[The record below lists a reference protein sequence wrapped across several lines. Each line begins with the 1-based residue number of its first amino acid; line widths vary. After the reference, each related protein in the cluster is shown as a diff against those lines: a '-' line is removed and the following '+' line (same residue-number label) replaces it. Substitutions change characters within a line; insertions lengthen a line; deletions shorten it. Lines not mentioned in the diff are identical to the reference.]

1 MNMIVRAALFFA
13 ILICL
18 NCEPLRTQAPN
29 EAGNGSDNAP
39 HIEQIDIDKELQ
51 KEVNTLE
58 SRLEFV
64 ENTLQNFQNNY
75 NALKE
80 NFNSLKTNYNQATM
94 RIQQLE
100 NLTHQTVMDLHD
112 QSSKYFTLESIN
124 SNLQKTVDNTNVR
137 LDDKTSALWTEISN
151 VTEEVVSI
159 SGMTNRS
166 FDILR
171 NKNVLLENKF
181 QEISNNQSNIVSTLN
196 QISKYYK
203 VKYYKVVFLLSQNPN
218 FLDLNAISKVYFFC
232 YYWHMQKLSS
242 AYAFFYSYD

>member
-1 MNMIVRAALFFA
+1 MNMFVRAALFFA

-18 NCEPLRTQAPN
+18 NCEPLRTQSSN
-29 EAGNGSDNAP
+29 EAGNGSDNVP

-64 ENTLQNFQNNY
+64 ETTLQNFQNNY

-100 NLTHQTVMDLHD
+100 NLTQQTVMDLHD

-181 QEISNNQSNIVSTLN
+181 QEISNNQSTIVSTLN
-196 QISKYYK
+196 RISK
-203 VKYYKVVFLLSQNPN
+203 
-218 FLDLNAISKVYFFC
+218 
-232 YYWHMQKLSS
+232 
-242 AYAFFYSYD
+242 SY

>member
-18 NCEPLRTQAPN
+18 NCEPLRTQASN

-94 RIQQLE
+94 R
-100 NLTHQTVMDLHD
+100 
-112 QSSKYFTLESIN
+112 SSNWRT
-124 SNLQKTVDNTNVR
+124 
-137 LDDKTSALWTEISN
+137 
-151 VTEEVVSI
+151 
-159 SGMTNRS
+159 
-166 FDILR
+166 
-171 NKNVLLENKF
+171 
-181 QEISNNQSNIVSTLN
+181 
-196 QISKYYK
+196 
-203 VKYYKVVFLLSQNPN
+203 
-218 FLDLNAISKVYFFC
+218 
-232 YYWHMQKLSS
+232 WHIKL
-242 AYAFFYSYD
+242 

>member
-1 MNMIVRAALFFA
+1 MNVLVKAGLFFA

-18 NCEPLRTQAPN
+18 NCEPLRTQTSN
-29 EAGNGSDNAP
+29 DAGNGSDNVP
-39 HIEQIDIDKELQ
+39 HVEQIDIDRELQ

-64 ENTLQNFQNNY
+64 ETTLQKNY
-75 NALKE
+75 DALKE
-80 NFNSLKTNYNQATM
+80 NFNSLKTDYNQATI
-94 RIQQLE
+94 RIQLLE
-100 NLTHQTVMDLHD
+100 NLTQQTVMDLHD

-181 QEISNNQSNIVSTLN
+181 QEISNNQSTIVSTLN
-196 QISKYYK
+196 RISKSY
-203 VKYYKVVFLLSQNPN
+203 N
-218 FLDLNAISKVYFFC
+218 
-232 YYWHMQKLSS
+232 KLIHL
-242 AYAFFYSYD
+242 